1 MERNN
6 TQARSDR
13 KHHSKA
19 IGKKTISRMQIVA
32 KFSDYL
38 KEIEE
43 ERLQLEKQRIERE
56 HQQLVKQRLEREQQQ
71 LEKQRMEQE
80 KQALEKRR
88 LEQEHT
94 EQRLAQQQIEEERQ
108 SNQRPQASQNRMAA
122 VSDLLKSMGEEEA
135 RLIFEALK
143 QKMEKPTRQIEEET
157 QQIAQHP
164 IEEVNQQQSQQQIE
178 EENQQL
184 PQQKFEEV
192 IQHLSQQPI
201 EEVEQQLP
209 QQPIEEEIQ
218 QLPQQPIEE
227 VEQQLP
233 QQQIEEEN
241 QQLRQQQIQEE
252 NQQLPHQQIEEE
264 YQQQS
269 LTDIDRIAE
278 LRITRHINYAQ
289 DTTFQHRPDLV
300 TFDTS
305 VQDTAQGTIHGIP
318 NNIDEW
324 LQFRT
329 EIHDIATID
338 ENVERF
344 ETFKSQFNAIEDENV
359 KEKLSEIEKILKIKF
374 KWLVLNKILDEI
386 SNLLNARRF
395 ELTAQ
400 NVARCLEVTQKRNV
414 TTPQVGFVTD
424 HIFENSPEKREI
436 IIKCITQSSESA
448 NNAIKRA
455 VESFILE
462 KSSTKD
468 ENDVL
473 KQFYNKY
480 HEVVTRANKILEK
493 TESFKAELKK
503 SKIQEAF
510 LHQNVNVND
519 DAWPIDL
526 VQLIRQDNTLRSL
539 YDELVFMKK
548 EKKRDWEKCCADEK
562 IQDILKINIRQQ
574 GIMCK
579 SYRIL
584 LAYLYDVNI
593 RVYARD
599 EDHEIVLIENHNP
612 NSTNM
617 THILKTENEFI
628 QLNINESHHQL
639 EKERL
644 HKDRIYRRILT
655 EIDALPDIKHM
666 QDYLNQKLYEQNSF
680 NQEDA
685 IEELGED
692 IVIEK
697 IAAFFPEE
705 ERDN

>member
-1 MERNN
+1 
-6 TQARSDR
+6 
-13 KHHSKA
+13 
-19 IGKKTISRMQIVA
+19 MQIVA

-56 HQQLVKQRLEREQQQ
+56 HQQLEKQRLEREQQQ

-80 KQALEKRR
+80 NQALEKRR

-108 SNQRPQASQNRMAA
+108 SNQRPQASQNIMAA

-157 QQIAQHP
+157 QHIAQHP

-184 PQQKFEEV
+184 PQQ
-192 IQHLSQQPI
+192 
-201 EEVEQQLP
+201 
-209 QQPIEEEIQ
+209 
-218 QLPQQPIEE
+218 
-227 VEQQLP
+227 
-233 QQQIEEEN
+233 
-241 QQLRQQQIQEE
+241 
-252 NQQLPHQQIEEE
+252 QIEEE

-269 LTDIDRIAE
+269 LTDIDRITE

-359 KEKLSEIEKILKIKF
+359 KEKLLEIEKILKIKF

-400 NVARCLEVTQKRNV
+400 NVARCLEVTQKRND

-436 IIKCITQSSESA
+436 IIKCITQPSESA

-468 ENDVL
+468 KNDVL

-480 HEVVTRANKILEK
+480 HEVVNRAHEILKK
-493 TESFKAELKK
+493 TELFKAELKK

-510 LHQNVNVND
+510 LQQNVNVND

-526 VQLIRQDNTLRSL
+526 VQLISL
-539 YDELVFMKK
+539 TQFWHCLV
-548 EKKRDWEKCCADEK
+548 
-562 IQDILKINIRQQ
+562 
-574 GIMCK
+574 
-579 SYRIL
+579 S
-584 LAYLYDVNI
+584 
-593 RVYARD
+593 
-599 EDHEIVLIENHNP
+599 
-612 NSTNM
+612 
-617 THILKTENEFI
+617 
-628 QLNINESHHQL
+628 
-639 EKERL
+639 
-644 HKDRIYRRILT
+644 
-655 EIDALPDIKHM
+655 
-666 QDYLNQKLYEQNSF
+666 
-680 NQEDA
+680 
-685 IEELGED
+685 
-692 IVIEK
+692 
-697 IAAFFPEE
+697 
-705 ERDN
+705 